1 MSNELRDLF
10 NVEVDEFQKKAKVS
24 TLLLNP
30 LSLLKWSQSLNV
42 GWIRKQPPIELNFLQ
57 IDSEKFHLL

>member
-24 TLLLNP
+24 ITSIP
-30 LSLLKWSQSLNV
+30 FS
-42 GWIRKQPPIELNFLQ
+42 
-57 IDSEKFHLL
+57 KFE

>member
-24 TLLLNP
+24 TLLLIP
-30 LSLLKWSQSLNV
+30 LSLLKWNQSLNV

>member
-24 TLLLNP
+24 TLNIDP
-30 LSLLKWSQSLNV
+30 LGLV
-42 GWIRKQPPIELNFLQ
+42 E
-57 IDSEKFHLL
+57 